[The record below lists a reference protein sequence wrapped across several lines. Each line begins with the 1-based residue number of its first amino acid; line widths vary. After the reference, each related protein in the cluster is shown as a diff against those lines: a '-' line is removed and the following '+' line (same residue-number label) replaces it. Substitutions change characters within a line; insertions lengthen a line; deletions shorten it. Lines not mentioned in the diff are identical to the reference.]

1 MEEKDDCIV
10 VHSGN
15 GNKSIGAYVD
25 KISQELINNLTV
37 TFKSYDKNMNKL
49 ITIEQIITR
58 ALDNNGEKKKNDSKI
73 NYQIGKENNIPYIK
87 CIINIDKDDIT
98 YLEKIIGN
106 KNNKRNTHP
115 FTIKEK
121 PHKMDID
128 DINNKNK
135 KTKLEENFE
144 KEEDEI
150 NNLCIQNIHDFFN
163 EDE

>member
-87 CIINIDKDDIT
+87 CIIN
-98 YLEKIIGN
+98 
-106 KNNKRNTHP
+106 H
-115 FTIKEK
+115 
-121 PHKMDID
+121 
-128 DINNKNK
+128 
-135 KTKLEENFE
+135 
-144 KEEDEI
+144 
-150 NNLCIQNIHDFFN
+150 LCSLCAGTP
-163 EDE
+163 